1 MSDGKNGGSSE
12 AAPDASID
20 LRGVKCPFNFVKTK
34 LKLETM
40 DSGHTLVV
48 VLDPGEP
55 IANVPRSVQEEGHA
69 LLKTTPRP
77 DGLYEILVR
86 KA

>member
-1 MSDGKNGGSSE
+1 MIPNTETGKSTT
-12 AAPDASID
+12 PDASID

-40 DSGHTLVV
+40 ESGETLSVI
-48 VLDPGEP
+48 LDPGEP

-69 LLKTTPRP
+69 LLSQTERA
-77 DGLYEILVR
+77 DGLFEIVVR

>member
-1 MSDGKNGGSSE
+1 MNSKEEASVSSE
-12 AAPDASID
+12 TRAAID

-40 DSGHTLVV
+40 ESGDLLLVI
-48 VLDPGEP
+48 LDPGEP

-69 LLKTTPRP
+69 LLSMEERP
-77 DGLYEILVR
+77 DGLFEILVR